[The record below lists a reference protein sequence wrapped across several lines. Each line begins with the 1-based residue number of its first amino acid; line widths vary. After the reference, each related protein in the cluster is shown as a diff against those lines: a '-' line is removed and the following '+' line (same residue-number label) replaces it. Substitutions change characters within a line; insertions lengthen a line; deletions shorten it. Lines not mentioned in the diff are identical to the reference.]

1 MNISIDIGTSNSSIF
16 YMDPAGEAQPVKI
29 STGMSMYGN
38 DYSLPSAV
46 YVDKSGQVLVGQAA
60 MNSRKQDP
68 TRFRSEFKRNLGQ
81 EVPIVLGDRSMLP
94 EEMYTEIFRHLKA
107 CAEKASGEAAGRAYV
122 THPAAFSQSKK
133 QKVLEAAN
141 AAGLYDVVLLDEPT
155 AAAMCYCADGK
166 VKEGQTLLVYDFG
179 GGTFDAALI
188 RYENGAFHPLTD
200 AVGLERCGGIDIDR
214 LIYMDMFSAAGDAL
228 EASGHQQNRSAMIRF
243 QATLSELAT
252 KAKCHLTTASS
263 FDEGISMG
271 FDYID
276 YSLTADKLNGMISS
290 LIQQTIDC
298 CQQILKNAGMTVA
311 DLDCILLVG
320 GTSRVPLVEQ
330 MVRQFAKDVP
340 VLANADPELVVAHGA
355 LLMEKLEETPA
366 EEEDTTEDV
375 QQPEE
380 PEFIRPTPPP
390 PPPPPVHRLLLE
402 QKDIGK
408 INALNPQALM
418 EQVLGTLSLY
428 TDELLFSTSGSAL
441 SELAK
446 KRVKPGK
453 VFSKLMDG
461 SLIKDPSTFSFDELV
476 EVSEVPDTVIKMPLH
491 SIRSCGVHEFRVLLA
506 PVYALCI
513 QMHNDS
519 FYRFVM
525 SEKRATEFRRLI
537 QSQTGL

>member
-1 MNISIDIGTSNSSIF
+1 
-16 YMDPAGEAQPVKI
+16 
-29 STGMSMYGN
+29 
-38 DYSLPSAV
+38 
-46 YVDKSGQVLVGQAA
+46 
-60 MNSRKQDP
+60 
-68 TRFRSEFKRNLGQ
+68 
-81 EVPIVLGDRSMLP
+81 
-94 EEMYTEIFRHLKA
+94 
-107 CAEKASGEAAGRAYV
+107 
-122 THPAAFSQSKK
+122 
-133 QKVLEAAN
+133 
-141 AAGLYDVVLLDEPT
+141 
-155 AAAMCYCADGK
+155 
-166 VKEGQTLLVYDFG
+166 
-179 GGTFDAALI
+179 
-188 RYENGAFHPLTD
+188 
-200 AVGLERCGGIDIDR
+200 
-214 LIYMDMFSAAGDAL
+214 
-228 EASGHQQNRSAMIRF
+228 
-243 QATLSELAT
+243 
-252 KAKCHLTTASS
+252 
-263 FDEGISMG
+263 
-271 FDYID
+271 
-276 YSLTADKLNGMISS
+276 
-290 LIQQTIDC
+290 
-298 CQQILKNAGMTVA
+298 
-311 DLDCILLVG
+311 
-320 GTSRVPLVEQ
+320 
-330 MVRQFAKDVP
+330 
-340 VLANADPELVVAHGA
+340 
-355 LLMEKLEETPA
+355 MEKLEETRA

-390 PPPPPVHRLLLE
+390 PPPPPPLPVHRLLLE